1 MGRAG
6 NYNQGDNLLEPKFK
20 RVPYNGMV
28 YIPAGEF
35 IMGSDEQ
42 NSPDGPSTKLELG
55 AYYIDDT
62 KLLWL
67 NMLLL

>member
-1 MGRAG
+1 
-6 NYNQGDNLLEPKFK
+6 
-20 RVPYNGMV
+20 
-28 YIPAGEF
+28 
-35 IMGSDEQ
+35 MGSDEQ